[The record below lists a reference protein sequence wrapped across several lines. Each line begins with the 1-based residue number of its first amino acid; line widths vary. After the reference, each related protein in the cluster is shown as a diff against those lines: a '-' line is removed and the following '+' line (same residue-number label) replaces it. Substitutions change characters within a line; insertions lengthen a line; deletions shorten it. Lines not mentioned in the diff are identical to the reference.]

1 MSKLFKKMQHK
12 QFSRKNKSRLEVALI
27 YLALA
32 VMFIIIAYPLI
43 WAVAM
48 SMNSSTNLYS
58 ASLSPE
64 NWSLDNYEW
73 LFTNPRS
80 DYLLWYR
87 NTLFVSSVV
96 TVLTTILVLFTAYAF
111 SRYRFRGRTYGLY
124 AFLLLQMFPVLMAMV
139 ALYILLNTIGLL
151 DNLWGLIII
160 YVGGN
165 IPMNSF
171 LVKGY
176 LDTLPKSLDESAKMD
191 GAGHFRIFFQILLPL
206 AKPIIS
212 VVALFNFM
220 APFMDFIL
228 PRIVL
233 RSPENFTLALGLYNF
248 VNAQFSNNFSRFAA
262 GAVLVAIPIA
272 TVYLF
277 LQKYLISGLASGA
290 TKG

>member
-1 MSKLFKKMQHK
+1 MQKK
-12 QFSRKNKSRLEVALI
+12 QFTRKQRSKIEVGLI
-27 YLALA
+27 YL
-32 VMFIIIAYPLI
+32 IIAIMFVIIFYPLF
-43 WAVAM
+43 WAFAI
-48 SMNSSTNLYS
+48 SMNTSSNLYT

-64 NWSLDNYEW
+64 NWSLDNYIW

-96 TVLTTILVLFTAYAF
+96 TVVTTLLVSFTAYAF

-139 ALYILLNTIGLL
+139 ALFILLNTIGLL
-151 DNLWGLIII
+151 DNLWGLILI
-160 YVGGN
+160 YIGGG

-206 AKPIIS
+206 AKPILS

-262 GAVLVAIPIA
+262 GAVLIAIPIA
-272 TVYLF
+272 SVYLV